1 MSTEEYMHKF
11 AIHSIPGLEEL
22 PGDISEEAYSAI
34 DRVVKRSG
42 FSGRYLI
49 EFSEFPGHAGFVLEM
64 DKPLSRSEL
73 NKLACLGLK
82 KIYY

>member
-1 MSTEEYMHKF
+1 MHKF
-11 AIHSIPGLEEL
+11 AVQSIPRLEK
-22 PGDISEEAYSAI
+22 PPSDISEEAYFAI
-34 DRVVKRSG
+34 ERIVKRSG

-73 NKLACLGLK
+73 NELACLGLK